1 MGFIK
6 TVLII
11 VVAFYVIGFIGRY
24 LVPFFIK
31 RQIKKFHKQQNNY
44 QEQDKQQKEEGN
56 VTVNSQTKHD
66 RIIDTSD
73 AEFVDFEEVD

>member
-31 RQIKKFHKQQNNY
+31 RQIKKFQNQQNN
-44 QEQDKQQKEEGN
+44 QQQASQQKEEGS
-56 VTVNSQTKHD
+56 VTVNSKGKQGN
-66 RIIDTSD
+66 IIDANE
-73 AEFVDFEEVD
+73 AEFVDFEELD

>member
-31 RQIKKFHKQQNNY
+31 RQIKKFQKQQNNY
-44 QEQDKQQKEEGN
+44 QEQDKQKEEGN
-56 VTVNSQTKHD
+56 VTVNSQAKQE

>member
-11 VVAFYVIGFIGRY
+11 VVAFYIIGFIGRY

-31 RQIKKFHKQQNNY
+31 RQIKKFQNQQNNY
-44 QEQDKQQKEEGN
+44 QQTANKQEEGEVTVNKQQKQSN
-56 VTVNSQTKHD
+56 
-66 RIIDTSD
+66 IIDAND
-73 AEFVDFEEVD
+73 AEFVDFEEID